1 MRTLW
6 RLRNA
11 WSEWT
16 RRDDSDSH
24 VMYLSII
31 TQARVL
37 DGVVSVILNLAPGR
51 IVASGGTSESTLI
64 RPHLGNTDSAPSW
77 RAIISRAAQNLD
89 YTSCMHTSIGSTTQ
103 IPQSPSP
110 LTTNQFHL
118 ENFHLSDLPA

>member
-1 MRTLW
+1 MHGPNGPAEMIQTLTLCTY
-6 RLRNA
+6 RL
-11 WSEWT
+11 SL
-16 RRDDSDSH
+16 RRERSM
-24 VMYLSII
+24 V
-31 TQARVL
+31 
-37 DGVVSVILNLAPGR
+37 VVSVFLNLAPGR